1 MKQCTSNILMV
12 RPASFQYN
20 EQTAVT
26 NDYQQ
31 KSSLTKEAVLE
42 KAQAEF
48 DQMVELLEEHGVNVL
63 VIEDTEKPE
72 KPDAIFPNNWIS
84 MHQNGDI
91 YLYPMK
97 TPNRSAERRE
107 DIIEE
112 IQSYF
117 EVRNM
122 HDWRDYEKEGFALEG
137 TGSII
142 FDHVHHK
149 AYACLSPRTD
159 EKLFKKLCKE
169 LKYEPIVFTAFKSNG
184 KAQYHTN
191 VLLCI
196 GDEFAVVC
204 LESITD
210 KGERKEV
217 LESLKEDHLDIVE
230 ITLEQQEKHFA
241 GNMLNVYNDNIES
254 LLVMSERAY
263 KSLTKAQ
270 IVQIEQYAQIVAP
283 KLDLIEE
290 IGGGSAR
297 CMMAEIFLP
306 EGEE

>member
-1 MKQCTSNILMV
+1 MNQCTSTVLMV

-20 EQTAVT
+20 EQTALT
-26 NDYQQ
+26 NDYQK
-31 KSSLTKEAVLE
+31 KSSLSKEQVL
-42 KAQAEF
+42 AQAQSEF
-48 DQMVELLEEHGVNVL
+48 DNMVALLEENGVNVL

-97 TPNRSAERRE
+97 TLNRSVERRA

-112 IQSYF
+112 LKEYF
-117 EVRNM
+117 EVRNV
-122 HDWRDYEKEGFALEG
+122 HDWSSYEKQNVALEG
-137 TGSII
+137 TGSIV

-159 EKLFKKLCKE
+159 EKLFRKLCKE
-169 LKYEPIVFTAFKSNG
+169 LQYEPVVFTAHKSNR
-184 KAQYHTN
+184 AEQYHTN
-191 VLLCI
+191 VVMCI
-196 GDEFAVVC
+196 GEGFVVIC

-210 KGERKEV
+210 KGEKQEV
-217 LESLKEDHLDIVE
+217 IKSLKEDNLEIIEISVE
-230 ITLEQQEKHFA
+230 QLEKHYA
-241 GNMLNVYNDNIES
+241 GNMLNVYNDSIES
-254 LLVMSERAY
+254 VLVMSERAY
-263 KSLTKAQ
+263 KCLSPEQIAQ
-270 IVQIEQYAQIVAP
+270 LEKHTQIVAP
-283 KLDLIEE
+283 NIDLIEE

-306 EGEE
+306 ELED

>member
-26 NDYQQ
+26 NDYQKKPSLSKEQVIAAAQ
-31 KSSLTKEAVLE
+31 K
-42 KAQAEF
+42 EF
-48 DQMVELLEEHGVNVL
+48 DSMVELLEENGVNVL
-63 VIEDTEKPE
+63 VIEDTSVPE

-97 TPNRSAERRE
+97 TPNRSAERRPE
-107 DIIEE
+107 IIDE
-112 IQSYF
+112 IKEYF
-117 EVRNM
+117 EVRDV
-122 HDWRDYEKEGFALEG
+122 HDWSHFEEQGLALEG

-159 EKLFKKLCKE
+159 EKLFRKLCRQ
-169 LKYEPIVFTAFKSNG
+169 LQYEPVVFRAYKSNG
-184 KAQYHTN
+184 AEQYHTN
-191 VLLCI
+191 VVMCI
-196 GDEFAVVC
+196 GDEFVVIC
-204 LESITD
+204 PESITD

-217 LESLKEDHLDIVE
+217 LNSLKEDNLTIIE
-230 ITLEQQEKHFA
+230 ITLDQLENHFA
-241 GNMLNVYNDNIES
+241 GNMLNVYNNNVES
-254 LLVMSERAY
+254 ILVMSERAY
-263 KSLTKAQ
+263 KSLTEEQ
-270 IVQIEQYAQIVAP
+270 IALIEKHAIIVTP
-283 KLDLIEE
+283 KIDLIEE
-290 IGGGSAR
+290 VGGGSAR

-306 EGEE
+306 EFEE